1 MMIYRT
7 KFKIGEFSKLMQVT
21 IKTLRLYEQK
31 GLLQPDEVDENSG
44 YRYYKLSGMQRL
56 VAIRNLQKMGFSLSE
71 IKEIFDSETHTP
83 SLEQLDEKIID
94 CEQQLNML
102 QGKLQFLLSMRDLR
116 KRINDMEKEKFSI
129 QALPS
134 IIVASHREVLK
145 SYQDLGAMCIDT
157 VGPEMLR
164 LGCRC
169 SEPGYCFTIEH
180 NKEYSSTNLDIEYCE
195 QVEEIGTDSAIVQFK
210 RLDEVPM
217 AVCMSHYGP
226 YDLFYESYA
235 KIYHYIE
242 ENGYKVAGMTRVSY
256 IDGAWNQDDPEKWL
270 SIFQVPVTLD
280 K

>member
-1 MMIYRT
+1 MIYRT

-56 VAIRNLQKMGFSLSE
+56 VTIRNLQKMGFSLSE
-71 IKEIFDSETHTP
+71 IKEIFDSESHTP
-83 SLEQLDEKIID
+83 SVEQLDEKIID
-94 CEQQLNML
+94 CEQQLNIL
-102 QGKLQFLLSMRDLR
+102 QGKLQFLLSMRDFR
-116 KRINDMEKEKFSI
+116 KKINDMEKEKFSI

-145 SYQDLGAMCIDT
+145 SYQDLGTMCIDI

-169 SEPGYCFTIEH
+169 PEPGYCFTIEH
-180 NKEYSSTNLDIEYCE
+180 NNEYSSTNLDIEYCE
-195 QVEEIGTDSAIVQFK
+195 QVEEMGTDSAIVQFK
-210 RLDEVPM
+210 RLNEVPM

-226 YDLFYESYA
+226 YDRFYESYA

-242 ENGYKVAGMTRVSY
+242 EHGYKVAGMTRVSY
-256 IDGAWNQDDPEKWL
+256 IDGAWNQEDPEKWL
-270 SIFQVPVTLD
+270 SIFQVPVVID
-280 K
+280 

>member
-1 MMIYRT
+1 MIYRT

-31 GLLQPDEVDENSG
+31 GLLQPDEVDENSR

-71 IKEIFDSETHTP
+71 IKEILDSESHTP
-83 SLEQLDEKIID
+83 SVEQLDEKIID
-94 CEQQLNML
+94 CEQQLNIL
-102 QGKLQFLLSMRDLR
+102 QGKLQFLLSMRDFR
-116 KRINDMEKEKFSI
+116 KKINDMEKEKFSI

-145 SYQDLGAMCIDT
+145 SYQDLGTMCIDI

-169 SEPGYCFTIEH
+169 PEPGYCFTIEH
-180 NKEYSSTNLDIEYCE
+180 NNEYSSTNLDIEYCE
-195 QVEEIGTDSAIVQFK
+195 QVEEMGTDSAIVQFK
-210 RLDEVPM
+210 RLNEVPM

-226 YDLFYESYA
+226 YDRFYESYA

-242 ENGYKVAGMTRVSY
+242 EHGYKVAGMTRVSY
-256 IDGAWNQDDPEKWL
+256 IDGAWNQEDPEKWL
-270 SIFQVPVTLD
+270 SIFQVPVVID
-280 K
+280 

>member
-21 IKTLRLYEQK
+21 VKTLRLYEQK
-31 GLLQPDEVDENSG
+31 ALLLPDEVDENSG

-56 VAIRNLQKMGFSLSE
+56 VTIRNLQKMGFSLSE
-71 IKEIFDSETHTP
+71 IKEILDSESHTP
-83 SLEQLDEKIID
+83 SVEQLDEKIID

-102 QGKLQFLLSMRDLR
+102 QGKLQFLLSMRDFR
-116 KRINDMEKEKFSI
+116 KKINDMEKEKFSI

-134 IIVASHREVLK
+134 IIVASHREELK
-145 SYQDLGAMCIDT
+145 SYQDLGTMCIDI

-169 SEPGYCFTIEH
+169 PEPGYCFTIEH
-180 NKEYSSTNLDIEYCE
+180 NNEYSSTNLDIEYCE
-195 QVEEIGTDSAIVQFK
+195 QVEEMGTDSAIVQFK
-210 RLDEVPM
+210 RLNEVPM

-226 YDLFYESYA
+226 YDRFYESYA

-242 ENGYKVAGMTRVSY
+242 EHGYKVAGMTRVSY
-256 IDGAWNQDDPEKWL
+256 IDGAWNQEDPEKWL
-270 SIFQVPVTLD
+270 SIFQVPVVID
-280 K
+280 

>member
-1 MMIYRT
+1 MIYRT

-56 VAIRNLQKMGFSLSE
+56 VTIRNLQKMGFSLSE
-71 IKEIFDSETHTP
+71 IKEIFDSESHTP
-83 SLEQLDEKIID
+83 SVEQLDEKIID
-94 CEQQLNML
+94 CEQQLNIL
-102 QGKLQFLLSMRDLR
+102 QGKLQFLLSMRDFR
-116 KRINDMEKEKFSI
+116 KKINDMEKEKFSI

-145 SYQDLGAMCIDT
+145 SYQDLGTMCIDI

-169 SEPGYCFTIEH
+169 PEPGYCFTIEH
-180 NKEYSSTNLDIEYCE
+180 NNEYSSTNLDIEYCE
-195 QVEEIGTDSAIVQFK
+195 QVEEMGTDSAIVQFK
-210 RLDEVPM
+210 RLNEVPM
-217 AVCMSHYGP
+217 AVCMSYYGP
-226 YDLFYESYA
+226 YDRFYESYA

-242 ENGYKVAGMTRVSY
+242 EHGYKVAGMTRVSY
-256 IDGAWNQDDPEKWL
+256 IDGAWNQEDPEKWL
-270 SIFQVPVTLD
+270 SIFQVPVVID
-280 K
+280 

>member
-1 MMIYRT
+1 MIYRT

-56 VAIRNLQKMGFSLSE
+56 VTIRNLQKMGFSLSE
-71 IKEIFDSETHTP
+71 IKEIFDSESHTP
-83 SLEQLDEKIID
+83 SVEQLDEKIID
-94 CEQQLNML
+94 CEQQLNIL
-102 QGKLQFLLSMRDLR
+102 QGKLQFLLSMRDFR
-116 KRINDMEKEKFSI
+116 KKINDMEKEKFSI

-145 SYQDLGAMCIDT
+145 SYQDLGTMCIDI
-157 VGPEMLR
+157 VGPEMLS

-169 SEPGYCFTIEH
+169 PEPGYCFTIEH
-180 NKEYSSTNLDIEYCE
+180 NNEYSSTNLDIEYCE
-195 QVEEIGTDSAIVQFK
+195 QVEEMGTDSAIVQFK
-210 RLDEVPM
+210 RLNEVPM

-226 YDLFYESYA
+226 YDRFYESYA

-242 ENGYKVAGMTRVSY
+242 EHGYKVAGMTRVSY
-256 IDGAWNQDDPEKWL
+256 IDGAWNQEDPEKWL
-270 SIFQVPVTLD
+270 SIFQVPVVID
-280 K
+280 

>member
-1 MMIYRT
+1 MIYRT

-71 IKEIFDSETHTP
+71 IKEILDSESHTP
-83 SLEQLDEKIID
+83 SVEQLDEKIID

-102 QGKLQFLLSMRDLR
+102 QGKLHFLLSTRDFR
-116 KRINDMEKEKFSI
+116 KKINDMEKEKFSI

-145 SYQDLGAMCIDT
+145 SYQDLGTMCIDI

-169 SEPGYCFTIEH
+169 PEPGYCFTIEH
-180 NKEYSSTNLDIEYCE
+180 NNEYSSTNLDIEYCE
-195 QVEEIGTDSAIVQFK
+195 QVEEMGTDSAIVQFK
-210 RLDEVPM
+210 RLNEVPM
-217 AVCMSHYGP
+217 AVCMSYYGP
-226 YDLFYESYA
+226 YDRFYESYA

-242 ENGYKVAGMTRVSY
+242 EHGYKVAGMTRVSY
-256 IDGAWNQDDPEKWL
+256 IDGAWNQEDPEKWL
-270 SIFQVPVTLD
+270 SIFQVPVVID
-280 K
+280 